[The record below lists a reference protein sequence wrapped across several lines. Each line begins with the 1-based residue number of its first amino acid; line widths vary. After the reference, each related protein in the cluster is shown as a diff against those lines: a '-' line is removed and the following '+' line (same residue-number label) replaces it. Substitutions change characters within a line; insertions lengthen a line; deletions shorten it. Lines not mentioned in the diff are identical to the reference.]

1 MPRAHW
7 LRASWQRSRAAKPPT
22 QRETSFSTLDGE
34 RYTSGAGVGDVRAGK
49 RAGRGAGPRGD
60 ERPHCLARRRR
71 ALTANVKDFLASV
84 PPRGTLRLRES
95 ALPEG
100 RRRTGV
106 MPSCRSDINPRPD
119 SPASSQALCC
129 APATFGVQG
138 DPQYED
144 LFFPRRVLVISPHLA
159 ARVRRKFRP

>member
-1 MPRAHW
+1 MPRVHW

-22 QRETSFSTLDGE
+22 QHEPPSRHWTANVTRRALV
-34 RYTSGAGVGDVRAGK
+34 SGTFALASEPVAALAPAAR
-49 RAGRGAGPRGD
+49 

-71 ALTANVKDFLASV
+71 ALTANAEDFLASA
-84 PPRGTLRLRES
+84 PPSGTLRLRES

-119 SPASSQALCC
+119 SPASSQAVWC

-138 DPQYED
+138 DPRYEA
-144 LFFPRRVLVISPHLA
+144 LFFPRRVLVISPHRA
-159 ARVRRKFRP
+159 ARDRRKFRP